1 MDHLSPSP
9 SFSLLFIF
17 ILLLLFLLPTPIMHL
32 LYLPRVLSQNARPVW
47 APSLPLPLWFVPLLL
62 SFPVSPVTDSSA
74 KLTFLSI
81 YPWHCLPVWV
91 CCLHLLLPVYSL
103 SFHFYLNLFL
113 IIYLFFFCLAL
124 ALFLSLNPSGCPSR
138 YVIEQTMSSNGQ
150 FFSIHRPPSVI
161 DGEDSLIFIF

>member
-1 MDHLSPSP
+1 MDDLIISP

-17 ILLLLFLLPTPIMHL
+17 ILLFLLPTPIMPL

-62 SFPVSPVTDSSA
+62 SFPVSPVTDSSS

-91 CCLHLLLPVYSL
+91 CCLHLLLPVYAL
-103 SFHFYLNLFL
+103 SFRFYLT
-113 IIYLFFFCLAL
+113 
-124 ALFLSLNPSGCPSR
+124 LFLSHYLSIFFQSFPCSLFLTPSLWLSLSLC
-138 YVIEQTMSSNGQ
+138 
-150 FFSIHRPPSVI
+150 HRTNNV
-161 DGEDSLIFIF
+161 L